1 MKSIHVSFGFLTRAK
16 GKKYMDSPSG
26 SFFRFWSFVKVFSA
40 FSGLLGFNHISS
52 ILIFKLCG
60 LSIISMIAVYILC
73 FSSLVLFW
81 CGFKRAQ
88 RDRGTRQQRHL
99 LKELYSIEVEKI
111 PMIIDRFLELYG
123 GSPRGEEEIY
133 TKDSASCW
141 VEKRC
146 AVCLEAEACIQ
157 TLPCEHVVV
166 CSWCAWQSLKLAFL
180 QKSSH
185 RCVVCRTE
193 IEDFSR
199 SLISASDLLNPSWKD
214 VRKIVEDVKRC

>member
-111 PMIIDRFLELYG
+111 PMIIDRFLKLYR

-133 TKDSASCW
+133 AKDSASCW

-146 AVCLEAEACIQ
+146 AVCLKLVLKSMKAVHLM
-157 TLPCEHVVV
+157 TLYWNEYISFAIV
-166 CSWCAWQSLKLAFL
+166 
-180 QKSSH
+180 SH
-185 RCVVCRTE
+185 YCFRQGIYTT
-193 IEDFSR
+193 
-199 SLISASDLLNPSWKD
+199 
-214 VRKIVEDVKRC
+214 